1 MSINESVK
9 LRRSNLTKEQR
20 REAEAAIYG
29 LSTKQMIDQLSP
41 EEIERMRQI
50 VAQHDQTSGKNGI
63 KEFDLNNPPRLPYRF
78 QEYPKT
84 VYDHEGRR
92 SFIVR
97 NREDEKEALE
107 SGLRLDPYP
116 SEPVESEV
124 QLSAAELAEIEKL
137 DKIAKRP
144 RKQAQ

>member
-1 MSINESVK
+1 
-9 LRRSNLTKEQR
+9 
-20 REAEAAIYG
+20 
-29 LSTKQMIDQLSP
+29 MIDQLSP

-97 NREDEKEALE
+97 NREDEKEALD

-116 SEPVESEV
+116 SEPEIEFVSE
-124 QLSAAELAEIEKL
+124 AEAAEIEKL
-137 DKIAKRP
+137 DKAARRP
-144 RKQAQ
+144 KKQQ

>member
-1 MSINESVK
+1 MPINESVN

-20 REAEAAIYG
+20 REQEAAIYG

-50 VAQHDQTSGKNGI
+50 VAQHDQQNKPGI
-63 KEFDLNNPPRLPYRF
+63 KEFDLNDPPRVPYRH
-78 QEYPKT
+78 QEFPKT

-97 NREDEKEALE
+97 NREDEKEALD

-116 SEPVESEV
+116 AEPVEVEPEAE
-124 QLSAAELAEIEKL
+124 AAEIDKL
-137 DKIAKRP
+137 DKIA
-144 RKQAQ
+144 RKPKKQQ

>member
-1 MSINESVK
+1 MPINESVN

-20 REAEAAIYG
+20 REQEAAIYG

-41 EEIERMRQI
+41 EEIERMRAI
-50 VAQHDQTSGKNGI
+50 VAQHDQTNKGGI
-63 KEFDLNNPPRLPYRF
+63 KEFDLNDPPKVPYRY
-78 QEYPKT
+78 QEYPKV

-92 SFIVR
+92 NFIVR
-97 NREDEKEALE
+97 NREDEKEALD

-116 SEPVESEV
+116 AEALEV
-124 QLSAAELAEIEKL
+124 GPEAEAAEIERL
-137 DKIAKRP
+137 DKVARRP

>member
-50 VAQHDQTSGKNGI
+50 VAQHDQTNRPGI

-97 NREDEKEALE
+97 NREDEKEALD
-107 SGLRLDPYP
+107 SGLKL
-116 SEPVESEV
+116 EPFPAEAEEPEV
-124 QLSAAELAEIEKL
+124 RLSAAELREIEKL
-137 DKIAKRP
+137 DAVARKP

>member
-1 MSINESVK
+1 
-9 LRRSNLTKEQR
+9 
-20 REAEAAIYG
+20 
-29 LSTKQMIDQLSP
+29 MIDQLSP
-41 EEIERMRQI
+41 EEIERMRAI
-50 VAQHDQTSGKNGI
+50 VAQHDQTNKQGI

-97 NREDEKEALE
+97 NREDEREALE

-116 SEPVESEV
+116 AEPVEVEPESE
-124 QLSAAELAEIEKL
+124 AEEIARL
-137 DKIAKRP
+137 DKQARKP
-144 RKQAQ
+144 RKQ